1 MKNKIITTKNNKKC
15 PLSYFLFKLILYQ
28 FYIYF
33 LIRKQT
39 MSLVIMSLLKLKP
52 ETTRKLLVIIK

>member
-1 MKNKIITTKNNKKC
+1 MKTTKNNKNC

-39 MSLVIMSLLKLKP
+39 MSGNYESS
-52 ETTRKLLVIIK
+52 EA